1 MALVE
6 PQLASFRIQIIWHQF
21 ELCIQYYNMADLIIP
36 SKFQFF
42 NSRIDPISEKLSYL
56 SLKNEDF
63 DLIDNQRNWWN
74 FKIQKLK
81 HNKLRFRGGDGNLQR
96 LTIFEAFPEW
106 KITFEYLETQATTED
121 LKTFYNLAKPFF
133 SPSKFYA
140 NDIKTCPF
148 TSALRKKKSSQFL
161 DFLLELNTAPL
172 YSKRL
177 AKQVLIYGTFDT
189 VKRFFV
195 KTTQNIKSQDGA
207 VWFQFACYAKDFR
220 MFQFMFEIV
229 GKHVKN
235 GQNLFHHACHNKDP
249 RFIQF
254 VIEKLGRNGLND
266 SDSKGNTPLR
276 YACKYGSKDTV
287 EYLFRNKE
295 DLALNINEPGWTLLH
310 SACAEG
316 PKEVVQYLLSYAQNC
331 GIDVNATDHQWPTPY
346 QIACSRGDREI
357 IELFN
362 D

>member
-1 MALVE
+1 
-6 PQLASFRIQIIWHQF
+6 
-21 ELCIQYYNMADLIIP
+21 MADLIIP
-36 SKFQFF
+36 SKFQSSFHLTHPTSNASF
-42 NSRIDPISEKLSYL
+42 APLESPLNSRIDPISEKLSYL

-81 HNKLRFRGGDGNLQR
+81 HNKLRFRGGDENLQR

-106 KITFEYLETQATTED
+106 KITFEYLETQSTTEE

-140 NDIKTCPF
+140 NDIKCCPF

-161 DFLLELNTAPL
+161 DFLLELDTAPL

-189 VKRFFV
+189 VERFFV

-266 SDSKGNTPLR
+266 CDSKGNTPLR